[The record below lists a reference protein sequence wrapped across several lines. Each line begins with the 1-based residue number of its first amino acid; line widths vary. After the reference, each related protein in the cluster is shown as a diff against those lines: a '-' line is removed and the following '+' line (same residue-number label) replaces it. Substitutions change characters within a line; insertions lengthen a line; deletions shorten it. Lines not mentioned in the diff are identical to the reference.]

1 MHRVWRLIVGL
12 AGAAG
17 VYFAAWGAFWVF
29 LFGVIA
35 AQKPDPTAPD
45 GDPCCATPDSWGE
58 VASWVAGALVVAALA
73 GALVVAALDVALLA
87 AGVAFVWWALRQ
99 RWPSRGKLAVAS
111 ALAAVIAVPT
121 WYASMAL
128 F

>member
-29 LFGVIA
+29 LFGAIA

-45 GDPCCATPDSWGE
+45 GDPCCATPDTWGE
-58 VASWVAGALVVAALA
+58 VASWVAGT
-73 GALVVAALDVALLA
+73 LVVAALDVALLA

-121 WYASMAL
+121 WHASVAL